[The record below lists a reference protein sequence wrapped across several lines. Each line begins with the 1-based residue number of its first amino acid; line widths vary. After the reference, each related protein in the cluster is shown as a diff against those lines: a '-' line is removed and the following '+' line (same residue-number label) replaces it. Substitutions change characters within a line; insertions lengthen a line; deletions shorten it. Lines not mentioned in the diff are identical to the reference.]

1 MPLLGREVVLGQDPA
16 MQDTDG
22 NDRVR
27 TVVDGLVGNV
37 ADDNRGWSWRV
48 NTLSWAA
55 KKALTLEGDFVE
67 CGVFEG
73 FMSNMLVEYLD
84 FTDTDRTLYLYDTFE
99 GFPTEYSSP
108 ADFPGSEGFWH
119 FANEAYA
126 KAGLYEGV
134 VARFA
139 PYHNVKVIKG
149 VAPDIL
155 HEVSPEK
162 ISYLHMDLNSPRA
175 ETAGLK
181 ILYDRVVSGGV
192 IVFDDYGWK
201 PYRLQMEAAGQ
212 VHERTG
218 PVRDGTAHG
227 PRFGCE
233 ELGLVSRQVMSG
245 NYRILRVSR
254 SDYLSVFDDLQRED
268 PDL

>member
-1 MPLLGREVVLGQDPA
+1 MSGLLGLHEELDGQIET
-16 MQDTDG
+16 MIDG
-22 NDRVR
+22 VTKALNKTAFIGDRMITFDKSAAFLKVPKFAAAL
-27 TVVDGLVGNV
+27 DKCAL

-149 VAPDIL
+149 VVPDIL

-175 ETAGLK
+175 ETAGLE

-201 PYRLQMEAAGQ
+201 PYRLQMEAADKFMNERGQ
-212 VHERTG
+212 FVMELPTG
-218 PVRDGTAHG
+218 Q
-227 PRFGCE
+227 
-233 ELGLVSRQVMSG
+233 GLVVK
-245 NYRILRVSR
+245 N
-254 SDYLSVFDDLQRED
+254 
-268 PDL
+268 